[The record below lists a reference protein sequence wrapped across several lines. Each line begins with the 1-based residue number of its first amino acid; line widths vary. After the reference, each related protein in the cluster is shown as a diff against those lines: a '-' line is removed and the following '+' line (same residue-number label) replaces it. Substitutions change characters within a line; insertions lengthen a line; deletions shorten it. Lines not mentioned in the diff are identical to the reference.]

1 MVVEVLDLLLTN
13 LERFDTVIIST
24 GNNPTNSK
32 ENKTMEAN
40 RENNTKAQAIESR
53 TVVVARP
60 TVVFKT
66 LRLFKDDNNNDTYT
80 RVNENGTEYSV
91 MEFLLKSFNIDESF
105 SEAEQEKIKKD
116 IRVLAPR
123 SNPFSNSDI
132 TCRQISLKIYKGK
145 ESGQFFGT
153 ANELINMC
161 KTKTEAPETTLEICY
176 NLVKT
181 ERGERKT
188 RLFVQFP
195 YVERFTKTEATNDI
209 IEEVK
214 GFED

>member
-1 MVVEVLDLLLTN
+1 
-13 LERFDTVIIST
+13 
-24 GNNPTNSK
+24 
-32 ENKTMEAN
+32 MEAN
-40 RENNTKAQAIESR
+40 RENNTKAQATESR

-60 TVVFKT
+60 TVVFKG
-66 LRLFKDDNNNDTYT
+66 LRLFKDDNGNDTYT
-80 RVNENGTEYSV
+80 RTNEKGTEYSV
-91 MEFLLKSFNIDESF
+91 MEFFLKSFNINEEF

-116 IRVLAPR
+116 IRILAPR
-123 SNPFSNSDI
+123 SNPFSNSDV

-153 ANELINMC
+153 ANELIDRY
-161 KTKTEAPETTLEICY
+161 KTEPDAPETTLEICY

-181 ERGERKT
+181 DSGERKT

-195 YVERFTKTEATNDI
+195 YVERFTQIEGTTDQ

>member
-1 MVVEVLDLLLTN
+1 MAT
-13 LERFDTVIIST
+13 
-24 GNNPTNSK
+24 
-32 ENKTMEAN
+32 ENRAD
-40 RENNTKAQAIESR
+40 AQATESR

-60 TVVFKT
+60 TVVFKG
-66 LRLFKDDNNNDTYT
+66 LRVFKDDQGNDTYT
-80 RVNENGTEYSV
+80 RTNEKGTEYSV
-91 MEFLLKSFNIDESF
+91 MEFYLKRFGIDQNL
-105 SEAEQEKIKKD
+105 SEKEQEAVKADMRI
-116 IRVLAPR
+116 LAPR
-123 SNPFSNSDI
+123 SNPFSNSDV

-145 ESGQFFGT
+145 ASGQFFGT
-153 ANELINMC
+153 ADELI
-161 KTKTEAPETTLEICY
+161 KRYKTELHAPETTLEICY

-195 YVERFTKTEATNDI
+195 YVERFTKIEATDDM